1 MNPWFLE
8 AVIILLVMCSAFF
21 SSTETAYS
29 SVSKIRL
36 KNYADNGN
44 KKAKKAYYICE
55 HYDKALSTILVGNNI
70 VNIAASSLATLL
82 FVSFLGDASGTLV
95 STIVLTVVV
104 LIFGEVMPKNIAKE
118 NSESFCMR
126 SAAVLYIL
134 MIVMSPV
141 TYLLLCIN
149 RLVKKIA
156 GKNSHKEPTV
166 TEDELKY
173 IVESIE
179 EEGVLEE
186 QESELVQSALE
197 FDEKTA
203 YDILTPRVD
212 MIALDIDDEP
222 FKIKEIIL
230 KERYSRIPVYKQ
242 NIDNIIG
249 VLHTRDYLEKMPQ
262 NKYPD
267 IRELIQPAYFI
278 YRSKKLSSLLADFK
292 YKRLHMAIVTD
303 DYGGTLGIV
312 TMEDLLE
319 QLVGDIW
326 DEDEEVENKFTKL
339 EKNKY
344 KISGDMNIND
354 MLELIEKDS
363 GYIDTDSKSVGGWVI
378 EQIGDIPKNGM
389 FFEYNDFKIIVTDV
403 EDQRVNSIIMID
415 KTKGEEDV
423 KETSSS
429 R

>member
-1 MNPWFLE
+1 MG

-29 SVSKIRL
+29 SVSKVRL

-44 KKAKKAYYICE
+44 KKAKKAYYISK

-70 VNIAASSLATLL
+70 VNIAASSLGTLL

-95 STIVLTVVV
+95 STVVLTVVV

-118 NSESFCMR
+118 NSESFCMS
-126 SAAVLYIL
+126 SATVLLVL
-134 MIVMSPV
+134 MFIFTPI
-141 TYLLLCIN
+141 TYLLLQIN
-149 RLVKKIA
+149 KLVKKIA
-156 GKNSHKEPTV
+156 DKSNKKEPTV

-203 YDILTPRVD
+203 YEILTPRVD
-212 MIALDIDDEP
+212 MVAIDIDDDP
-222 FKIKEIIL
+222 DKIKKIIL
-230 KERYSRIPVYKQ
+230 EERYSRIPVFKN
-242 NIDNIIG
+242 NIDNIVG
-249 VLHTRDYLEKMPQ
+249 VIHTRDYLEIMLEEK
-262 NKYPD
+262 NPD
-267 IRELIQPAYFI
+267 ISKLIQPAYYI
-278 YRSKKLSSLLADFK
+278 YRSKKLSSILADFK
-292 YKRLHMAIVTD
+292 HKRLHIAVVTD

-326 DEDEEVENKFTKL
+326 DEDEEVLNKFKKLDENKYEL
-339 EKNKY
+339 N
-344 KISGDMNIND
+344 GDMNIKD
-354 MLELIEKDS
+354 MLELIDKDIK
-363 GYIDTDSKSVGGWVI
+363 YIDTDSKSVGGWVI
-378 EQIGDIPKNGM
+378 EQIGDIPKEGEI
-389 FFEYNDFKIIVTDV
+389 FCYKDLKITVSEV
-403 EDQRVNSIIMID
+403 EDKRVNSVILTYPS
-415 KTKGEEDV
+415 K
-423 KETSSS
+423 
-429 R
+429 